1 MAAKQF
7 PVRLDQAVFDRLRL
21 QARAEGRSMNELVG
35 MAVEAHLQ
43 AHPVSRDRL
52 RALASEIVAQ
62 DADLL
67 EALARA

>member
-7 PVRLDQAVFDRLRL
+7 PVRLEQTVYDRLRL
-21 QARAEGRSMNELVG
+21 QARAEGRSMNEVVRV
-35 MAVEAHLQ
+35 AIESHLES
-43 AHPVSRDRL
+43 HKIPRERL
-52 RALASEIVAQ
+52 RALASEIVAR